1 MNNLTLET
9 RKNIISFL
17 DISDIRNVLNTSKD
31 FRIIYLQMHFWKEL
45 FYRDYNPLNPIN
57 QYFIN
62 NCISLDGWLKIYKY
76 NTLKIKY
83 KKHNIHI

>member
-17 DISDIRNVLNTSKD
+17 DISDIRNILNTSKD
-31 FRIIYLQMHFWKEL
+31 FLFISLQMHFWKEL
-45 FYRDYNPLNPIN
+45 FYRDYNSLNPIN

-76 NTLKIKY
+76 NYRTYIY
-83 KKHNIHI
+83 K